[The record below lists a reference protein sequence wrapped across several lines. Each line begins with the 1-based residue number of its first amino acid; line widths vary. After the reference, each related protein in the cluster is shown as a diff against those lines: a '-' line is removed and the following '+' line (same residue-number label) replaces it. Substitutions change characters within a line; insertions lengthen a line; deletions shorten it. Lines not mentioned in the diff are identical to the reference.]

1 VASTLP
7 RGSQVRIKFDSFPYQ
22 KHGTIDGV
30 VRKISEGSFEKD
42 QNAAM
47 LNPQAATMYKTR
59 VELIDPTALQKV
71 GNNFRLMP
79 GMTVTAEIKVGKR
92 RVIQY
97 FLYPLLRYMD
107 EWGREP
113 T

>member
-1 VASTLP
+1 
-7 RGSQVRIKFDSFPYQ
+7 
-22 KHGTIDGV
+22 
-30 VRKISEGSFEKD
+30 
-42 QNAAM
+42 
-47 LNPQAATMYKTR
+47 
-59 VELIDPTALQKV
+59 VELINPDGLKKV
-71 GNNFRLMP
+71 GKNFRLMP

-107 EWGREP
+107 NWGREP